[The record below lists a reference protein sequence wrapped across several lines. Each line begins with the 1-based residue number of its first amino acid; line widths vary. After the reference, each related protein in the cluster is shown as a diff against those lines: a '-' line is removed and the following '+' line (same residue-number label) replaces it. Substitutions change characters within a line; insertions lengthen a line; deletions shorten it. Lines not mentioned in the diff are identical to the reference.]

1 MYINNNYQDTS
12 TMFGHGRLIEFTSE
26 HLHHLFATINQTT
39 PKPSVHV
46 RDEVINYFL
55 TDYRHAKQCYEI
67 MTAAIESFDRV
78 YKIRPKE
85 DADIQFLQENL
96 YAWEQKA
103 PKLAGELFNIN
114 QKHVLKSRQPNGD
127 LNRFIPACAGNSSH
141 GVSAI
146 SIISVHPRVCGEQL
160 IAQLFFLTSNGS
172 SPRVRGT
179 ALLDP
184 MQHGFKRFIPACA
197 GNRMVRS

>member
-1 MYINNNYQDTS
+1 MYSNNNYQDTS

-127 LNRFIPACAGNSSH
+127 LNLAGIQSY
-141 GVSAI
+141 
-146 SIISVHPRVCGEQL
+146 GEQL
-160 IAQLFFLTSNGS
+160 DIAYKRNQKDEYYEIASMLRTIFPPEDVARKYINNLKMEICS
-172 SPRVRGT
+172 SLG
-179 ALLDP
+179 D
-184 MQHGFKRFIPACA
+184 
-197 GNRMVRS
+197 